1 MQTFRYRSNLQLQSN
16 KEEIQ
21 CILCTQSCMQNL
33 PWQSSPPTLSPVC
46 QVLSPLTNGLSMS
59 ILAEAGH
66 KTIQDSSAG
75 MVVYQDVQTGSFAMC
90 KQFNFEPNFNL
101 HYTVCL
107 HLLR

>member
-1 MQTFRYRSNLQLQSN
+1 
-16 KEEIQ
+16 
-21 CILCTQSCMQNL
+21 
-33 PWQSSPPTLSPVC
+33 
-46 QVLSPLTNGLSMS
+46 MS
-59 ILAEAGH
+59 ILAEAGR

-75 MVVYQDVQTGSFAMC
+75 VVVYQDVQTGSFAMC